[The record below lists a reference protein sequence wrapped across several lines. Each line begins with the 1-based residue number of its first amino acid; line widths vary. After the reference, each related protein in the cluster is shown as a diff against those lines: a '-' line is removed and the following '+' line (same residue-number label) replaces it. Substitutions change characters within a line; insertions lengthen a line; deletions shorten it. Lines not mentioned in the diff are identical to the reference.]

1 MALKSLLFF
10 KFSYPVCNQFW
21 LLFFVP
27 NGYQPHLPNKNTH
40 TCTHMHTLDPPF
52 DNHIRSRALFKTSD
66 RSFTV
71 PCKYYDTQMMMMIIH
86 HGAGQWVGGQNFNQF
101 ISFPTTY
108 TSITNEW
115 WNVERNK
122 WMDGLT
128 HAHMLMRKRR
138 STSLS
143 MWPETN
149 WHLLQSVS
157 DDVRGQM
164 TLSSESKRQAQVGG
178 SFVENNVTEDMTW
191 NCVSLDITV

>member
-1 MALKSLLFF
+1 LNFVTNFGFCFFSPMAINLI
-10 KFSYPVCNQFW
+10 YPT
-21 LLFFVP
+21 
-27 NGYQPHLPNKNTH
+27 KTH
-40 TCTHMHTLDPPF
+40 TLTHMHTLDPPF

-71 PCKYYDTQMMMMIIH
+71 PCKYYDTQMMMIIH
-86 HGAGQWVGGQNFNQF
+86 HGAGQSVGGQNFNQF
-101 ISFPTTY
+101 ISIPTTY

-143 MWPETN
+143 MWLETN

-157 DDVRGQM
+157 VRCAGSNDS
-164 TLSSESKRQAQVGG
+164 LVRAKDKLKLGG
-178 SFVENNVTEDMTW
+178 V
-191 NCVSLDITV
+191 L